1 MTTNKDA
8 EALLRWARA
17 LDDRL
22 SKDFGIPKS
31 AEFILDES
39 LDRIIAEA
47 TAQQAAEVAR
57 LREALAEAMGWLE
70 RSDREQNVH
79 QFRHGMSMLRAALAV
94 DPAVAPAPDPAP
106 PAPGERCS
114 VCAHE
119 VRWHTGGSCDCEG
132 SGVAGL
138 CPCPEP
144 AP

>member
-1 MTTNKDA
+1 MTTNKAA

-106 PAPGERCS
+106 PAPGERCGH
-114 VCAHE
+114 VCADSRANHDLGRTDHWWQD
-119 VRWHTGGSCDCEG
+119 VN
-132 SGVAGL
+132 
-138 CPCPEP
+138 PFQPEP